1 METIS
6 ENRCFGG
13 MQGVYSHK
21 AETTGCDMTFA
32 VYLPPQVVNG
42 PEDGPVPVLWY
53 LSGLTCTHENAM
65 VKAGAQAWAAEEGLA
80 LVFPDTSP
88 RGEGVADDE
97 AYDLGQGAGFYVD
110 ATQAPW
116 APHFQMNSYITREL
130 QELVMAEFPIDPEAQ
145 GITGHSMGG
154 HGAITLA
161 LANPG
166 LYRSLSAFAPIA
178 NPTASDWGRKQL
190 GAYLGQDEAKWAS
203 HDATLMLR
211 ETGLAKGWNGDIL
224 IDQGTSDQFIELL
237 KPEALATAL
246 AETRTP
252 HMFRMQP
259 GYDHSY
265 FFVASFMEDH
275 VRWHAERLVG

>member
-1 METIS
+1 MEIVS

-13 MQGVYSHK
+13 VQGVYRHRS
-21 AETTGCDMTFA
+21 ETTGCDMTFA
-32 VYLPPQVVNG
+32 VYLPPQA
-42 PEDGPVPVLWY
+42 EDGPVPVLWY

-65 VKAGAQAWAAEEGLA
+65 TKAGAQGWAAEEGLA

-110 ATQAPW
+110 ATEAPW
-116 APHFQMNSYITREL
+116 AQHFRMYSYITGELREL
-130 QELVMAEFPIDPEAQ
+130 VTGDFPVDPEAQ

-178 NPTASDWGRKQL
+178 HPAASNWGRKQL
-190 GAYLGQDEAKWAS
+190 GAYLGADEAGWAA
-203 HDATLMLR
+203 HDSTLLLR
-211 ETGLAKGWNGDIL
+211 SRSWEGGIL
-224 IDQGTSDQFIELL
+224 VDQGAQDQFIDLL
-237 KPEALATAL
+237 KPEALSAAL

-252 HMFRMQP
+252 HMFRIQP

-265 FFVASFMEDH
+265 YFVASFMEDH
-275 VRWHAERLVG
+275 VRWHAERLAG

>member
-1 METIS
+1 MEIIS

-13 MQGVYSHK
+13 VQGVYSHK

-32 VYLPPQVVNG
+32 VYLPPQA
-42 PEDGPVPVLWY
+42 EDGQVPVLWY

-65 VKAGAQAWAAEEGLA
+65 IKAGAQAWAAEEGLA
-80 LVFPDTSP
+80 LAFPDTSP

-110 ATQAPW
+110 ATEDPW
-116 APHFQMNSYITREL
+116 APHFQMYSYITREL
-130 QELVMAEFPIDPEAQ
+130 QELVTADFPIDAEAQ

-166 LYRSLSAFAPIA
+166 LYRSVSAFAPIA
-178 NPTASDWGRKQL
+178 NPTVSDWGRKQL
-190 GAYLGQDEAKWAS
+190 GAYLGPDQANWAR
-203 HDATLMLR
+203 HDATQMLR
-211 ETGLAKGWNGDIL
+211 HAGWDGDML
-224 IDQGTSDQFIELL
+224 IDQGTADQFIDLL
-237 KPEALATAL
+237 KPEALAAAL
-246 AETRTP
+246 TETRTP